1 MFFII
6 GLQRLPI
13 ALNTTCELRTSKNVN
28 WVSKHALFLQE
39 IYCDYNNRK
48 RDASLILS

>member
-1 MFFII
+1 MIFII

-13 ALNTTCELRTSKNVN
+13 ALNTTCELRTSENVN

-39 IYCDYNNRK
+39 ICDYNNRK